1 MTDNIFH
8 GYEQADKFLFVRPTN
23 IVTIYQ
29 RGNEHILET
38 DQHQYVIKKERFS
51 CVIEFTK
58 PLVKLTGEYQGDERT
73 ILLNPDKITG
83 IELHNNDYHI
93 QLTGDRNFVIAK
105 LILERTENVGLIAV

>member
-1 MTDNIFH
+1 M
-8 GYEQADKFLFVRPTN
+8 
-23 IVTIYQ
+23 
-29 RGNEHILET
+29 ET
-38 DQHQYVIKKERFS
+38 DQHRYVVKNERISCIIK
-51 CVIEFTK
+51 FTK
-58 PLVKLTGEYQGDERT
+58 PLVKMTGEYQVDERT

>member
-1 MTDNIFH
+1 M
-8 GYEQADKFLFVRPTN
+8 
-23 IVTIYQ
+23 
-29 RGNEHILET
+29 
-38 DQHQYVIKKERFS
+38 
-51 CVIEFTK
+51 
-58 PLVKLTGEYQGDERT
+58 TGEYQVDERT

>member
-8 GYEQADKFLFVRPTN
+8 GYEQDDKFLFVRPAN
-23 IVTIYQ
+23 IITIYQ

-38 DQHQYVIKKERFS
+38 DQHQYVVKRERFS

-58 PLVKLTGEYQGDERT
+58 PLVKLTGDYQGDERT
-73 ILLNPDKITG
+73 ILLNPDKIMG

-93 QLTGDRNFVIAK
+93 QLIGDRNFVTTKAV
-105 LILERTENVGLIAV
+105 LERAENVRFLVV

>member
-1 MTDNIFH
+1 MTDNIVH
-8 GYEQADKFLFVRPTN
+8 GYEQADKFLFVRPAN

-51 CVIEFTK
+51 SVIEFTK